1 MLQDQS
7 GKHLGVSKSGKPFQ
21 IKIIS
26 EGDKN
31 TVKMIY
37 TWVFFLLETYFEK
50 HVDIQNPHQFALT
63 CNLC

>member
-26 EGDKN
+26 EGDNN
-31 TVKMIY
+31 TVKTIH
-37 TWVFFLLETYFEK
+37 TWVFFLLETYILKNMLIFK
-50 HVDIQNPHQFALT
+50 IHTSLP
-63 CNLC
+63 